1 MKKLA
6 NWICQNKN
14 KILIVT
20 LILFVLSL
28 VGMKLTKVNYD
39 ILVYL
44 PEEIETVEG
53 QNILTEE
60 FGMGAYTVVLA
71 KNLSSKEILAIEE
84 QFKNIDGVSKVLS
97 IYDAIGTNIPLEYLP
112 NDITEKLYKEN
123 TDLLF
128 VTFEESTSSLS
139 TIEAIREMKEI
150 SNDKMQISGMS
161 SMVLDTMDLSE
172 SEIFVYIVIAVL
184 LCLFVLEISLDSYL
198 VPILLLANIGISIL
212 FNLGSNILLGEI
224 SYITKALVAVLQ
236 LGVTTDFSIF
246 LYHAYEKNKKEK
258 NKEMAMRDAILE
270 TFTSVTGSSLTTIAG
285 FLVLCTMNLT
295 LGRDLGLV
303 MAKGVFLGVVCV
315 LTVFPS
321 LLLFFDKV
329 VEKTKHKPITVHFHS
344 LNTFVVK
351 HHKVIF
357 VLFVLLLIPA
367 YLANSKVDVYYKIDK
382 SLPNTLD
389 SIVANTELKE
399 KFNIVSP
406 EIVLYNKDLKTDDVQ
421 NMVERLENIAGID
434 FVLTFA
440 KLESLGLSKEMLPS
454 DLVNVFLSG
463 HYQMMLINSVY
474 EIASDELNAQIDEV
488 NQVIRTYD
496 DSAILAGEGP
506 LMKDLVTI
514 SDEDFRNVNVSSIVC
529 ILVIM
534 VFVLKSFSLPILLII
549 AIEFAIFLNMSVSYF
564 GGIVL
569 PFVAP
574 IVLGTIQLGATIDYA
589 ILMTTNYMKLR
600 REDIKKED
608 ALIKTTDYCSN
619 SIFVSGMC
627 FFAATFGVGVYSEL
641 EMVGSLCSLISRGAI
656 ISMFVVLMVLP
667 SILCIFDTWIMKT
680 TYKGKETK
688 NMKKNKRTKFATA
701 MFVGMVLFMPS
712 QVFALSKEETVYAK
726 LNTDGTVKSVL
737 VSEHLVNNEEEA
749 SIQDYS
755 DLENILNTHSNHTY
769 TRNENLLTWESNGNS
784 IFYQGTTNKAL
795 PIESSITYKLDGKE
809 ISLDELIGKQGH
821 VVMNIQ
827 YKNKSK
833 FVKKIAGKNTEMY
846 TPFMVVTGTMIASEN
861 NKNVTVTNGRV
872 MDNGSKYI
880 VVGLSAPGLYES
892 LDLKEFKDMDTIKIE
907 LDTEKFELPS
917 IYAMASSK
925 LIEESDLKIFDQM
938 NALTKNVSTLQT
950 SIDKIEDGSKEL
962 LNGVSALS
970 SGSKELASGIETVY
984 KSLEEIKKGTV
995 TVNEG
1000 VSKMITSL
1008 EAVKIQMSSNTQLQT
1023 IGAMIQNGYIVPGDG
1038 TTKDDMIIAL
1048 YKQVTDTTMV
1058 DTLIAS
1064 LKQLQTGTKTLVDGT
1079 TTLTKGV
1086 GVLNKETKKLVSGVS
1101 ELKTGAKTLNSGIHA
1116 FNQSGI
1122 QKLSSLAS
1130 QANTLSNKVSTLV
1143 QLGEDY
1149 QTFTMKDKKME
1160 GTTKFVLVVDG
1171 IKAPTEKKENNQEE
1185 TKETFFT
1192 RFKNLFK

>member
-784 IFYQGTTNKAL
+784 IFY
-795 PIESSITYKLDGKE
+795 
-809 ISLDELIGKQGH
+809 
-821 VVMNIQ
+821 
-827 YKNKSK
+827 
-833 FVKKIAGKNTEMY
+833 
-846 TPFMVVTGTMIASEN
+846 
-861 NKNVTVTNGRV
+861 
-872 MDNGSKYI
+872 
-880 VVGLSAPGLYES
+880 
-892 LDLKEFKDMDTIKIE
+892 
-907 LDTEKFELPS
+907 
-917 IYAMASSK
+917 
-925 LIEESDLKIFDQM
+925 
-938 NALTKNVSTLQT
+938 T
-950 SIDKIEDGSKEL
+950 SCPL
-962 LNGVSALS
+962 
-970 SGSKELASGIETVY
+970 
-984 KSLEEIKKGTV
+984 
-995 TVNEG
+995 
-1000 VSKMITSL
+1000 
-1008 EAVKIQMSSNTQLQT
+1008 
-1023 IGAMIQNGYIVPGDG
+1023 
-1038 TTKDDMIIAL
+1038 
-1048 YKQVTDTTMV
+1048 
-1058 DTLIAS
+1058 
-1064 LKQLQTGTKTLVDGT
+1064 
-1079 TTLTKGV
+1079 
-1086 GVLNKETKKLVSGVS
+1086 
-1101 ELKTGAKTLNSGIHA
+1101 
-1116 FNQSGI
+1116 
-1122 QKLSSLAS
+1122 
-1130 QANTLSNKVSTLV
+1130 
-1143 QLGEDY
+1143 
-1149 QTFTMKDKKME
+1149 
-1160 GTTKFVLVVDG
+1160 
-1171 IKAPTEKKENNQEE
+1171 
-1185 TKETFFT
+1185 
-1192 RFKNLFK
+1192 